1 VPRPRLS
8 RESWIEA
15 ATALVAEGG
24 IAAVAV
30 EPLAAR
36 LGATKGSF
44 YWHFTNR
51 DDLVQAVLDAWVDKH
66 TEAIIRYAEA
76 EPDPRARLHRL
87 FVDVEVARRDSR
99 VELKLLA
106 SRDDPRVDKVLQQV
120 THRRLEYLTQC
131 YRGLGLDDEAAANR
145 ALLAYVSRIGLIHAQ
160 HATGDGVLPEDRRPS
175 YLAFLEEILMPPES
189 GD

>member
-1 VPRPRLS
+1 MSRPRLS
-8 RESWIEA
+8 RESWVEGAIS
-15 ATALVAEGG
+15 LVAEGG

-51 DDLVQAVLDAWVDKH
+51 DDLIQAVLDAWVDKH
-66 TEAIIRYAEA
+66 TEAIIRHAEA

-99 VELKLLA
+99 IEVKLLA
-106 SRDDPRVDKVLQQV
+106 SKDDPRVDKVLQQV
-120 THRRLEYLTQC
+120 TRRRIEYVAQC
-131 YRGLGLDDEAAANR
+131 YRDLGLDDEAAANW

-160 HATGDGVLPEDRRPS
+160 HATDDGVLPEDRRPS
-175 YLAFLEEILMPPES
+175 YLAFLEDVMMPPES
-189 GD
+189 